1 MNRRGGTHST
11 CLQHSVRNKTY
22 LQRIKEVVISP
33 MEAVRTIETVRRLE
47 GMRMGRGYEESEGC
61 DFATLTICA
70 AMVEAARLMERC
82 LEDRGR
88 GWWGCENDGCSED
101 N

>member
-1 MNRRGGTHST
+1 
-11 CLQHSVRNKTY
+11 
-22 LQRIKEVVISP
+22 

-70 AMVEAARLMERC
+70 AMVDGML
-82 LEDRGR
+82 LRGYGSR
-88 GWWGCENDGCSED
+88 MWEW
-101 N
+101 

>member
-47 GMRMGRGYEESEGC
+47 GMRMGRGYEESKGC
-61 DFATLTICA
+61 EAITLTIVRGHGGGCFRIWKHIRK
-70 AMVEAARLMERC
+70 ARL
-82 LEDRGR
+82 
-88 GWWGCENDGCSED
+88 
-101 N
+101 